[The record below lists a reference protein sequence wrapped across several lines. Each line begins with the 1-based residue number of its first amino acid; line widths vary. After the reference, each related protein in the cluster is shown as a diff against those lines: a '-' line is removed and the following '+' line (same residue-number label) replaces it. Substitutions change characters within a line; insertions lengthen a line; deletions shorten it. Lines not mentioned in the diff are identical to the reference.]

1 MQHQD
6 ALQRKLPERIFHA
19 VCFEG
24 IATAILAPTAAW
36 LMHRSVVEMGG
47 LTIILATTAMLWN
60 IIYNFGFDRFWPV
73 QRVKRTAKVRALH
86 ALGFECGFIVIGV
99 TIVAA
104 VLGVTLLQ
112 AFTLEIG
119 FFLFFLPYT
128 MLYNWAY
135 DTLRRKLSSAASN
148 VAPWQANDLPAGD
161 LLRPNPS
168 EATATSTHNYGKL
181 HSFLFVL

>member
-1 MQHQD
+1 M
-6 ALQRKLPERIFHA
+6 LSVSKGLRR
-19 VCFEG
+19 
-24 IATAILAPTAAW
+24 
-36 LMHRSVVEMGG
+36 RSSPLRRRGSCSVPWWRWG

-60 IIYNFGFDRFWPV
+60 ILYNFGFDRFWPV

-99 TIVAA
+99 SIVAA

-128 MLYNWAY
+128 MFYNWAY
-135 DTLRRKLSSAASN
+135 DCLREKFLKRRQQRRAL
-148 VAPWQANDLPAGD
+148 AG
-161 LLRPNPS
+161 
-168 EATATSTHNYGKL
+168 
-181 HSFLFVL
+181 

>member
-36 LMHRSVVEMGG
+36 LMQRSVVEMGG

-60 IIYNFGFDRFWPV
+60 ILYNFGFDRFWPV

-99 TIVAA
+99 SIVAA

-128 MLYNWAY
+128 MFYNWAY
-135 DTLRRKLSSAASN
+135 DCLREKFLKRRQQRRALAGSTASGRTPVPAKLRRSN
-148 VAPWQANDLPAGD
+148 CDLQA
-161 LLRPNPS
+161 
-168 EATATSTHNYGKL
+168 
-181 HSFLFVL
+181 